1 MGKPAKCISETEART
16 LQNNWVNTR
25 EPALTREL
33 SEQDCREVLFSL
45 EELQEYLNYVKD
57 ESDRQGITS
66 PGIRV
71 YFGAYDNS
79 NSNKATVFLAPTKAI
94 TVGCDNNYKIDAF
107 NNGIAGLP
115 PKNY

>member
-1 MGKPAKCISETEART
+1 MGKPAKCISENEART

-25 EPALTREL
+25 EPTLTREL
-33 SEQDCREVLFSL
+33 GEQDCREVLFSL

-57 ESDRQGITS
+57 ESDRQGITN

-71 YFGAYDNS
+71 YFGAYDDS

-94 TVGCDNNYKIDAF
+94 TDGSDNNYNIDAY
-107 NNGIAGLP
+107 NRGVNGNP
-115 PKNY
+115 PTSY